1 MGSLL
6 QGLTGLNPFSVMIR
20 MVIAVFSGAVI
31 GYGRGQRRSAGMK
44 THAMVCLGACLV
56 MCAGEYV
63 AEVYGGSDVTRLGAQ
78 VISGIGFLGAGTIIK
93 APGNKI
99 WGLTTASGLWC
110 SACLGLAV
118 GIGFYWGVLIALGG
132 IFLITFGF
140 NNRAG
145 QMRLSRRYRMLYVEY
160 LRREVHAEILNLIRD
175 RGGRILQFESETHQD
190 QRQVYC
196 SAYIEF
202 HMRDEQTAQMLVEM
216 IRQRED
222 VLMLEEM

>member
-1 MGSLL
+1 MESLL

-118 GIGFYWGVLIALGG
+118 GIGFYWGGADCAGRHFSDHLRLQQPGRADETQPALPDAVCG
-132 IFLITFGF
+132 IFTP
-140 NNRAG
+140 
-145 QMRLSRRYRMLYVEY
+145 
-160 LRREVHAEILNLIRD
+160 
-175 RGGRILQFESETHQD
+175 
-190 QRQVYC
+190 
-196 SAYIEF
+196 
-202 HMRDEQTAQMLVEM
+202 
-216 IRQRED
+216 
-222 VLMLEEM
+222 

>member
-1 MGSLL
+1 MVFCLSGTGRRHRFLL
-6 QGLTGLNPFSVMIR
+6 
-20 MVIAVFSGAVI
+20 
-31 GYGRGQRRSAGMK
+31 
-44 THAMVCLGACLV
+44 
-56 MCAGEYV
+56 
-63 AEVYGGSDVTRLGAQ
+63 
-78 VISGIGFLGAGTIIK
+78 
-93 APGNKI
+93 
-99 WGLTTASGLWC
+99 
-110 SACLGLAV
+110 
-118 GIGFYWGVLIALGG
+118 GVLIALGG

-160 LRREVHAEILNLIRD
+160 SRREVHAEILNLIRD